1 MCGNVNLEEA
11 TIFRSRG
18 RSLLGPLKTT
28 LEATD
33 AIERHLCY
41 VVMIRKVLDR
51 SGLAPV
57 KSGLLDAIVR
67 KPSDMA
73 IKL

>member
-18 RSLLGPLKTT
+18 RSLLRVRPLKTT

-33 AIERHLCY
+33 AIERHFWY

-57 KSGLLDAIVR
+57 K
-67 KPSDMA
+67 
-73 IKL
+73 